1 MPSLKPGLPQ
11 QSQKPATK
19 LPQNQKQVF
28 LELRLCA
35 LAKATL
41 GRGAFWVL
49 FCRKK
54 VPEEIYEIQLIN

>member
-1 MPSLKPGLPQ
+1 MPNLPQ
-11 QSQKPATK
+11 QSQGLTTK
-19 LPQNQKQVF
+19 LPQNQKQDF

-35 LAKATL
+35 VAKATL

-54 VPEEIYEIQLIN
+54 VPEEFT